1 MIRFFGN
8 IEAKVDTK
16 GRVFIP
22 SQFRKQLT
30 ADSEERL
37 IMRKDVFQDCLV
49 LYPGYVWNEE
59 LDELLLRMNKWKG
72 IHQHILR
79 QYMSDLEILV
89 PDSSG
94 RILITKRYLQLANI
108 QTDIRLI
115 GVGNKIEIWSKE
127 KTEQPFMSPEV
138 FSAELEKLMSG
149 NEATNKIDD

>member
-1 MIRFFGN
+1 
-8 IEAKVDTK
+8 
-16 GRVFIP
+16 RVFIP
-22 SQFRKQLT
+22 AQFRKQLT

-49 LYPGYVWNEE
+49 LYPESVWNEE

-72 IHQHILR
+72 THQHILR

-94 RILITKRYLQLANI
+94 RILITRRYLQLASI
-108 QTDIRLI
+108 QTNIRFI

-138 FSAELEKLMSG
+138 FSTELEKLMSG
-149 NEATNKIDD
+149 NEATDKIDD